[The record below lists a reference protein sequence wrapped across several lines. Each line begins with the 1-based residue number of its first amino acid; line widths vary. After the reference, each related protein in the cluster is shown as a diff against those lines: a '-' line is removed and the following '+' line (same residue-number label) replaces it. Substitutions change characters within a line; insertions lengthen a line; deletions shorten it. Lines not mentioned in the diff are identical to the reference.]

1 MTRPASIVFGV
12 VLFCT
17 VLVSAPT
24 LAADVLPVPAP
35 VVAPNGRAPVTPF
48 YWTGFYGGAHLGWGW
63 SSSEWVRDDG
73 VLIIASDGSGF
84 LGGLQGG
91 FNYQLAPNWL
101 VGLEGQFSWTGIEGD
116 RAPAENVNWVTTLG
130 PRLGYIFGSGF
141 GYAKGGIAWAG
152 TELQTDSSLYA
163 SRETDTRTGWFIGAG
178 IEHALWNQFSAKIE
192 YNYINLGSESVNLMG
207 AGNNFRAD
215 VDQQIH
221 LVKAGINYRF
231 WIPSV
236 FHAPY

>member
-73 VLIIASDGSGF
+73 VLIAHHS
-84 LGGLQGG
+84 
-91 FNYQLAPNWL
+91 
-101 VGLEGQFSWTGIEGD
+101 VG
-116 RAPAENVNWVTTLG
+116 R
-130 PRLGYIFGSGF
+130 
-141 GYAKGGIAWAG
+141 
-152 TELQTDSSLYA
+152 
-163 SRETDTRTGWFIGAG
+163 
-178 IEHALWNQFSAKIE
+178 
-192 YNYINLGSESVNLMG
+192 
-207 AGNNFRAD
+207 
-215 VDQQIH
+215 
-221 LVKAGINYRF
+221 
-231 WIPSV
+231 
-236 FHAPY
+236 